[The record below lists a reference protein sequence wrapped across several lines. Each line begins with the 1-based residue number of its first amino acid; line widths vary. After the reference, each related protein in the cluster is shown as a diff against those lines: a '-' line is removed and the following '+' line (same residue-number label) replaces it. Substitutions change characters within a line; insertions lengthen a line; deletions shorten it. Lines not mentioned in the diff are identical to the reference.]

1 MMKLSLEDEAFKK
14 TFLEGDFAVD
24 CLEIALTQNGIDTPR
39 TYRVAGSLFIS
50 PANGVEARIVWPRDD
65 QHPFDM
71 LGALNA
77 AQGIQSGDLFPDD
90 CYFSLRAV
98 DTAGRIWTHPAI
110 LLNREE
116 KPQAEILKI
125 ACDFI
130 SVESDADAK
139 RTLAHFVFHE
149 DPGIR
154 MNMALQSDEPLR
166 NGRRHTTR
174 NAAAKGTFDGIDVDY
189 YPVIGATAGS
199 AYEFSAVVKNGAV
212 APEHFDERVLE
223 AVQFCVAKMAWPVMR
238 EVVRGGKQ
246 VVTLSKARDY
256 NNGLVHSA
264 VPDYAFADFYR
275 LMERYYQY
283 ASSEAKGAEAPPL
296 SKKVGGLFTLKG
308 VWIDTAA
315 LLLAVSVESILNE
328 PVYKRLAAPDEA
340 GKAKIQQLIDHVK
353 SSPADSS
360 LKERA
365 AGIMGGMK
373 SSSASDRLHALAKA
387 GVLDQDD
394 IKAWKAI
401 RNTSAHGNLMIDPSK
416 LQGLLGQVNRVMTMV
431 YKLVFFRIGYSGA
444 YTDFG
449 KRGWPTSQ
457 FDAQACQQA
466 LDRLSSSPS
475 ATTVVPD
482 AAGAA

>member
-1 MMKLSLEDEAFKK
+1 MKLSLEDQALKK
-14 TFLEGDFAVD
+14 TFLEGNFAVD
-24 CLEIALTQNGIDTPR
+24 CLEITLTQNGIDTPR
-39 TYRVAGSLFIS
+39 TYRVAGCLFIS
-50 PANGVEARIVWPRDD
+50 PANGVEARLVWPRDD
-65 QHPFDM
+65 EHPFDTF
-71 LGALNA
+71 GALNA
-77 AQGIQSGDLFPDD
+77 AQRIQSGDLFPDD

-110 LLNREE
+110 LLSRDERQ
-116 KPQAEILKI
+116 QAEILKI

-130 SVESDADAK
+130 SVESDADAR

-149 DPGIR
+149 DIGIR

-166 NGRRHTTR
+166 NGKRLTTR
-174 NAAAKGTFDGIDVDY
+174 NAAAKGAVDGIDVDY
-189 YPVIGATAGS
+189 YPVVGAKAGG
-199 AYEFSAVVKNGAV
+199 AHEFSAVVKDGVV
-212 APEHFDERVLE
+212 APEHFDERMLE

-246 VVTLSKARDY
+246 VVTLSKAQDY

-264 VPDYAFADFYR
+264 IPDYAFADFYR

-283 ASSEAKGAEAPPL
+283 ARSEAKETEAPPL

-308 VWIDTAA
+308 VWLDTVA
-315 LLLAVSVESILNE
+315 LLLGVSVESILNE
-328 PVYKRLAAPDEA
+328 PVYKRLATPDEA
-340 GKAKIQQLIDHVK
+340 GKAKIKELIDHVK
-353 SSPADSS
+353 SSPVDPS

-373 SSSASDRLHALAKA
+373 SSSASDRLHFLAKA
-387 GVLDQDD
+387 GVVDQDD

-401 RNTSAHGNLMIDPSK
+401 RNTSAHGNLVIDPSK

-449 KRGWPTSQ
+449 KRGWPTLQ
-457 FDAQACQQA
+457 FDAQACQAA
-466 LDRLSSSPS
+466 LDRHSSSPS
-475 ATTVVPD
+475 ATAVAPKASD
-482 AAGAA
+482 AA